1 MLAQW
6 EVKITSGGRLIYLID
21 QDPVLNSR
29 GKQTHV
35 GTVILLGASAGHP
48 KRTERVKG
56 SRKGP
61 TRV

>member
-6 EVKITSGGRLIYLID
+6 EYKITSGGHLIYLID
-21 QDPVLNSR
+21 KDPVLNPR
-29 GKQTHV
+29 RKQTYV
-35 GTVILLGASAGHP
+35 GTVIILEASTGHP
-48 KRTERVKG
+48 KRTEEVKG